1 MKDNCRAE
9 TIPKRQSAWILLTAL
24 LIATVPVAALAIT
37 VKGQVNVKGGT
48 KKSNSFPTVVWLTPM
63 SGPSVAVPK
72 GQHLSYQLVQQNKQF
87 HPRLLIVPVGA
98 KVEFPNRDP
107 FFHNVFSLFDGKR
120 FDLGL
125 YEAGSTRSISF
136 NRPGISY
143 LFCNIHPEMSAVI
156 IALKTP
162 YYGVSSPSGEILIP
176 DVPPGRYRM
185 EVWREGSLPEEL
197 KKLSHEI
204 DVSQDSAS
212 LGTFH
217 FNDSGRNFLAHK
229 NLYGRDYD
237 EPKSS
242 SSPLYDKPR

>member
-1 MKDNCRAE
+1 M
-9 TIPKRQSAWILLTAL
+9 LLAAL
-24 LIATVPVAALAIT
+24 LMATVPTGAFAVT
-37 VKGQVNVKGGT
+37 VKGQVEIKGGL
-48 KKSNSFPTVVWLTPM
+48 KKPNSFPTAVWLTPL
-63 SGPSVAVPK
+63 SGESVAVSNAQ
-72 GQHLSYQLVQQNKQF
+72 GSSYQLVQQNKQF

-143 LFCNIHPEMSAVI
+143 IFCNIHPEMSAVI

-162 YYGVSSPSGEILIP
+162 YYGVSSPSGELLIS

-197 KKLSHEI
+197 KKLSREI
-204 DVSQDSAS
+204 NVSQDSAS
-212 LGTFH
+212 LGTLH
-217 FNDSGRNFLAHK
+217 FEDSGRNFPAHK

-242 SSPLYDKPR
+242 SGTLYDNPR